1 MLCSFNI
8 VTNVQNPIIAPSL
21 LGADFSNLQKEV
33 KLCNESKAEWL
44 HLDIMDQQ
52 FVPNLSFGP
61 GLVKSIRNHS
71 NLFFDVHLMVSNPF
85 DMLLPFI
92 DAGANGISF
101 HIEATESR
109 FTFPPK
115 ILINTIKKN
124 NLKCGLALKP
134 KTPFSIL
141 KKYLEFIDYIVVM
154 SVEPGFG
161 GQSFIP
167 STIEKISEINEYL
180 IEHKI
185 RDKIM
190 IQVDGGIKLENYKD
204 VLSAGGDILVAGSQV
219 FQSQNPSD
227 TINSMQSL

>member
-1 MLCSFNI
+1 MSDSKNL
-8 VTNVQNPIIAPSL
+8 IIAPSL
-21 LGADFSNLQKEV
+21 LGADFSKLRSEV
-33 KLCNESKAEWL
+33 ELCNDSKAEWL

-61 GLVKSIRNHS
+61 AVVKSLRNHS
-71 NLFFDVHLMVSNPF
+71 DLFFDVHLMVSNPF
-85 DMLLPFI
+85 DMLIPFI

-115 ILINTIKKN
+115 ILINMIKKN
-124 NLKCGLALKP
+124 RLKCGIAIKP

-141 KKYLEFIDYIVVM
+141 KKYLDFIDYIVVM

-167 STIEKISEINEYL
+167 STLNKISEIDSFLKDNQL
-180 IEHKI
+180 
-185 RDKIM
+185 RDKIL
-190 IQVDGGIKLENYKD
+190 IQVDGGVKLENYKD
-204 VLSAGGDILVAGSQV
+204 VINAGGDILVAGSQV
-219 FQSQNPSD
+219 FQSNDPIK
-227 TINSMQSL
+227 TIQAMYEK

>member
-1 MLCSFNI
+1 MSNGK
-8 VTNVQNPIIAPSL
+8 NPIVAPSL

-33 KLCNESKAEWL
+33 ELCNNSKAEWL

-61 GLVKSIRNHS
+61 GLVKSIRSHS
-71 NLFFDVHLMVSNPF
+71 DLFFDVHLMVSNPF
-85 DMLLPFI
+85 DMLKPFI

-115 ILINTIKKN
+115 ILINMIKKN
-124 NLKCGLALKP
+124 NLKCGLAIKP

-167 STIEKISEINEYL
+167 STIDKISEINGYL
-180 IEHKI
+180 IDQNM

-204 VLSAGGDILVAGSQV
+204 VISAGGDILVAGSEV
-219 FQSQNPSD
+219 FQSQNPIE
-227 TINSMQSL
+227 TINTMQSS

>member
-1 MLCSFNI
+1 MSNHK
-8 VTNVQNPIIAPSL
+8 NPVIAPSL
-21 LGADFSNLQKEV
+21 LGADFSNLKKEINF
-33 KLCNESKAEWL
+33 CNNSNAKWL

-61 GLVKSIRNHS
+61 SVVKDLRNHS
-71 NLFFDVHLMVSNPF
+71 DLFFDVHLMVSNPF

-92 DAGANGISF
+92 KAGANGISF

-134 KTPFSIL
+134 KTPFSII
-141 KKYLEFIDYIVVM
+141 KKYLEYIDYIVVM

-167 STIEKISEINEYL
+167 STLDKISEIDNYL
-180 IEHKI
+180 NQNNI
-185 RDKIM
+185 RENIL
-190 IQVDGGIKLENYKD
+190 IQVDGGIKLENYKS
-204 VLSAGGDILVAGSQV
+204 VIESGADILVAGSQV
-219 FQSQNPSD
+219 FQSENPIE
-227 TINSMQSL
+227 TINQMYNK

>member
-1 MLCSFNI
+1 MSDSKNL
-8 VTNVQNPIIAPSL
+8 IIAPSL
-21 LGADFSNLQKEV
+21 LGADFSKLRSEV
-33 KLCNESKAEWL
+33 ELCNDSKAEWL

-61 GLVKSIRNHS
+61 IVVKSLRNHS
-71 NLFFDVHLMVSNPF
+71 DLFFDVHLMVSNPF
-85 DMLLPFI
+85 DMLIPFI

-115 ILINTIKKN
+115 ILINMIKKN
-124 NLKCGLALKP
+124 RLKCGIAIKP

-141 KKYLEFIDYIVVM
+141 KKYLDFIDYIVVM

-167 STIEKISEINEYL
+167 STFNKISEIDSFLKDNQL
-180 IEHKI
+180 
-185 RDKIM
+185 RDKIL
-190 IQVDGGIKLENYKD
+190 IQVDGGVKLENYKD
-204 VLSAGGDILVAGSQV
+204 VINAGGDILVAGSQV
-219 FQSQNPSD
+219 FQSNNPIK
-227 TINSMQSL
+227 TIQTMYEK

>member
-1 MLCSFNI
+1 MSNAK
-8 VTNVQNPIIAPSL
+8 NPIIAPSV
-21 LGADFSNLQKEV
+21 LGADFSNLQKAI
-33 KLCNESKAEWL
+33 KSCNDSEAEWL

-61 GLVKSIRNHS
+61 GLVKSLRQHS
-71 NLFFDVHLMVSNPF
+71 KLFFDVHLMVSNPF
-85 DMLLPFI
+85 DMLLPFV

-124 NLKCGLALKP
+124 GLKCGIAIKP

-141 KKYLEFIDYIVVM
+141 KKYLKFIDYVVVM

-161 GQSFIP
+161 GQTFIP
-167 STIEKISEINEYL
+167 STIQKISEINEYL
-180 IEHKI
+180 IDQKI

-190 IQVDGGIKLENYKD
+190 IQVDGGIKLENFKD
-204 VLSAGGDILVAGSQV
+204 VLTAGGDILVAGSEV
-219 FQSQNPSD
+219 FQSENPIQ
-227 TINSMQSL
+227 TINIMHSK

>member
-1 MLCSFNI
+1 MSNGK
-8 VTNVQNPIIAPSL
+8 NPIVAPSL

-33 KLCNESKAEWL
+33 ELCNNSKAEWL

-61 GLVKSIRNHS
+61 GLVKSIRSHS
-71 NLFFDVHLMVSNPF
+71 DLFFDVHLMVSNPF
-85 DMLLPFI
+85 DMLKPFI

-115 ILINTIKKN
+115 ILINMIKKN
-124 NLKCGLALKP
+124 NLKCGLAIKP

-167 STIEKISEINEYL
+167 STIDKISEINGYL
-180 IEHKI
+180 IDQNM
-185 RDKIM
+185 RNKIM

-204 VLSAGGDILVAGSQV
+204 IISAGGDILVAGSQV
-219 FQSQNPSD
+219 FQSQNPIE
-227 TINSMQSL
+227 TINTMQSS

>member
-1 MLCSFNI
+1 MSNAK
-8 VTNVQNPIIAPSL
+8 NPIIAPSV
-21 LGADFSNLQKEV
+21 LGADFSNLQKAI
-33 KLCNESKAEWL
+33 KSCNDSEDEWL

-61 GLVKSIRNHS
+61 GLVKSLRQHS
-71 NLFFDVHLMVSNPF
+71 KLFFDVHLMVSNPF
-85 DMLLPFI
+85 DMLLPFV

-124 NLKCGLALKP
+124 GLKCGIAIKP

-141 KKYLEFIDYIVVM
+141 KKYLEFIDYVVVM

-161 GQSFIP
+161 GQTFIP
-167 STIEKISEINEYL
+167 STIQKISEINEYL
-180 IEHKI
+180 IEQKI

-190 IQVDGGIKLENYKD
+190 IQVDGGIKLDNFKD
-204 VLSAGGDILVAGSQV
+204 VLTAGGDILVAGSEV
-219 FQSQNPSD
+219 FQSENPIQ
-227 TINSMQSL
+227 TINIMHSK

>member
-1 MLCSFNI
+1 MSNAK
-8 VTNVQNPIIAPSL
+8 NPIIAPSV
-21 LGADFSNLQKEV
+21 LGADFSNLQKEI
-33 KLCNESKAEWL
+33 KFCNDSEAEWL

-61 GLVKSIRNHS
+61 GLVKSLRQHS
-71 NLFFDVHLMVSNPF
+71 KLFFDVHLMVSNPF
-85 DMLLPFI
+85 DMLLPFV

-124 NLKCGLALKP
+124 GLKCGIAIKH

-141 KKYLEFIDYIVVM
+141 KKYLKFIDYVVVM

-161 GQSFIP
+161 GQTFIP
-167 STIEKISEINEYL
+167 STFQKISEINEYL
-180 IEHKI
+180 IEQKI
-185 RDKIM
+185 RDKVM
-190 IQVDGGIKLENYKD
+190 IQVDGGIKLDNFKD
-204 VLSAGGDILVAGSQV
+204 VLTAGGDILVAGSEV
-219 FQSQNPSD
+219 FQSENPVQ
-227 TINSMQSL
+227 TINIMHSK

>member
-1 MLCSFNI
+1 MSNHKNL
-8 VTNVQNPIIAPSL
+8 VIAPSL
-21 LGADFSNLQKEV
+21 LGADFSNLKKEINF
-33 KLCNESKAEWL
+33 CNNSNAKWL

-61 GLVKSIRNHS
+61 SVVKDLRNHS
-71 NLFFDVHLMVSNPF
+71 DLFFDVHLMVSNPF

-92 DAGANGISF
+92 KAGANGISF

-134 KTPFSIL
+134 KTPFSII
-141 KKYLEFIDYIVVM
+141 KKYLEYIDYIVVM

-167 STIEKISEINEYL
+167 STLDKISEIDNYL
-180 IEHKI
+180 NQNNI
-185 RDKIM
+185 RENIL
-190 IQVDGGIKLENYKD
+190 IQVDGGIKLENYKS
-204 VLSAGGDILVAGSQV
+204 VIESGADILVAGSQV
-219 FQSQNPSD
+219 FQSENPIE
-227 TINSMQSL
+227 TINQMYNK